1 MSSVPA
7 AAQLDMRSLQARH
20 GTPSLVNGT
29 PSLVNGT
36 PSLVNGTPSL
46 VNGTPSLVNEKA
58 RHGRGGASAAPLSRV
73 SACAA
78 RTINATGHSRAAL
91 VAAVGA
97 LQSGLWPLPGGKE
110 PHTRSP
116 KRSLQR
122 MLVKIGNRIT
132 REFPLFLLIL
142 KGIFLYYKGLP
153 CPSLLIL
160 QGPLRSGC
168 W

>member
-1 MSSVPA
+1 MAMATAQQHTVLPHIGGKGDMSSVPA

-20 GTPSLVNGT
+20 
-29 PSLVNGT
+29 
-36 PSLVNGTPSL
+36 
-46 VNGTPSLVNEKA
+46 
-58 RHGRGGASAAPLSRV
+58 APLSRV

-78 RTINATGHSRAAL
+78 RTINVTGQPRAAL

-110 PHTRSP
+110 PHTRNP

-122 MLVKIGNRIT
+122 MRVKIGNRMT

-142 KGIFLYYKGLP
+142 QGIF
-153 CPSLLIL
+153 
-160 QGPLRSGC
+160 
-168 W
+168 